1 MKDNFDDT
9 DFREVVSDSGETEE
23 HTESEP
29 GDSSDGKEGNS
40 AVDSQDSAE
49 SEYEDICYICHRP
62 ESKAGKM
69 IKIPNEICICADC
82 MQKTF
87 DSMNHGG
94 FPLGDMSNFGNM
106 PNISMINLSD
116 LQNMGMNMVPR
127 SQKLKKKK
135 SKEEKKEKP
144 VLDIKSIPAPHRIKA
159 SLDEYVVGQEHAKK
173 VMSVAV

>member
-23 HTESEP
+23 HTESEA

-94 FPLGDMSNFGNM
+94 FPLGVLF
-106 PNISMINLSD
+106 
-116 LQNMGMNMVPR
+116 R
-127 SQKLKKKK
+127 SGRYEQF
-135 SKEEKKEKP
+135 
-144 VLDIKSIPAPHRIKA
+144 R
-159 SLDEYVVGQEHAKK
+159 EHAKYQYDK
-173 VMSVAV
+173 SVRFTEYGHEYGAQKPETEKEEIKRRKEGKARAGYQIHSGSPPD